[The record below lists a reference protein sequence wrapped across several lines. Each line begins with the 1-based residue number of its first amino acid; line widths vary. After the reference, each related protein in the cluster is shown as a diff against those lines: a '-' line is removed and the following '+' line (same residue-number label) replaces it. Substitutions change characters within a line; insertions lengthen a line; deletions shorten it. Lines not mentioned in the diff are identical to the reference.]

1 MTSKRL
7 LPYQNLLL
15 EKRAELTRSGGIKG
29 PGSGLEAVRM
39 PDFVDQSVHS
49 LEESLQVRIRQ
60 TDSKLM
66 KAIDAALHRIE
77 KGSFGVCE
85 GCSKEIPAARLKA
98 VPWARQC
105 RDCKEQ
111 QDSGEARP
119 ESSTGGSEGMA
130 G

>member
-1 MTSKRL
+1 MTSKQL

-15 EKRAELTRSGGIKG
+15 EKRAELARAGGSKG

-66 KAIDAALHRIE
+66 KAIDAALYRVE
-77 KGSFGVCE
+77 KGTFGVCE
-85 GCSKEIPAARLKA
+85 GCQKEIPAARLKA

-111 QDSGEARP
+111 QDSGET
-119 ESSTGGSEGMA
+119 SSAGGAEGAA

>member
-1 MTSKRL
+1 MTAKHLHSYR
-7 LPYQNLLL
+7 NLLL
-15 EKRAELTRSGGIKG
+15 EKRAELAKPAASK
-29 PGSGLEAVRM
+29 GSGLEAVRM

-60 TDSKLM
+60 TDSKLL
-66 KAIDAALHRIE
+66 KAIDAALQRIE

-85 GCSKEIPAARLKA
+85 GCAQEIPAARLKA

-111 QDSGEARP
+111 QDSGEPSAVRP
-119 ESSTGGSEGMA
+119 LSGSDQLAE
-130 G
+130 